1 MQEEPPSVNVPLRA
15 VPWSASEIILG
26 VFLVWFFWPA
36 LTQSTLQAIGFYH
49 WYYGSDL
56 VATVEQEGGD
66 SSDKRQARARMSLW
80 PSALAAPLQALT
92 FPLLLA
98 GLSGTRPEQFGLT
111 TRRLGRNALSGAFGL
126 FILAPIVFGIYSLIR
141 YLYAREGGGV
151 DKHALEV
158 IAQQRLYPSEWV
170 LLFFTAMLAA
180 PVREELTFRGV
191 LQPWFAVRRWGG
203 HAAMSGAFALTAV
216 LTYSSREAQ
225 LIAAWPQPAALAAAA
240 MPILFVLATLPA
252 YALVCW
258 RSRTPV
264 GPAIFGTSLLFACIH
279 TAVWPTPVPLFVL
292 SLGLGILAQRS
303 GSLVGPIVMHG
314 LFNGISCVQLLLGS
328 FFTP

>member
-1 MQEEPPSVNVPLRA
+1 MQEEVPSVNVPLRNA
-15 VPWSASEIILG
+15 PWSASEILLG

-49 WYYGSDL
+49 WYYGSEF
-56 VATVEQEGGD
+56 VATAEREDGD
-66 SSDKRQARARMSLW
+66 SSDKRQALARMSLW

-98 GLSGTRPEQFGLT
+98 AFGNTRPEQLGLT
-111 TRRLGRNALSGAFGL
+111 TRRFGRNVLSGAIGL
-126 FILAPIVFGIYSLIR
+126 LILAPIVFGIYSLIR

-151 DKHALEV
+151 EKHALEI

-170 LLFFTAMLAA
+170 LLFFTPMLAA

-203 HAAMSGAFALTAV
+203 HAAMVGAFALTVA
-216 LTYSSREAQ
+216 LTFSSRQAQ
-225 LIAAWPQPAALAAAA
+225 LVAAWPQPGAVAASA
-240 MPILFVLATLPA
+240 MPVLFVLGTVPL

-303 GSLVGPIVMHG
+303 GSLVGPMVLHS
-314 LFNGISCVQLLLGS
+314 LFNGISCVQLLLGDS
-328 FFTP
+328 FTR